1 MAEFCH
7 QLLTAH
13 QTEASRAFVPLV
25 TLLEKVLDDAAEAG
39 VVRPGLEHADVAGVI
54 LSTIMFNAAY
64 APTISGSRGA
74 ARDGDAC
81 RRRRSGSSSR
91 AGIVTGARP

>member
-25 TLLEKVLDDAAEAG
+25 TLLEKVLDEAAEAG
-39 VVRPGLEHADVAGVI
+39 VVRSGLDHAEVAGVV

-64 APTISGSRGA
+64 AHTISGNEGVVDGEHA
-74 ARDGDAC
+74 AGQLWDFL
-81 RRRRSGSSSR
+81 S
-91 AGIVTGARP
+91 AGIVQRSDA